1 MIYLED
7 LPDTVEDWFNF
18 LSDSCGGRIWG
29 DEMLCVTRLTTDSR
43 EAAPGHLFFALKGE
57 RFDGHDFVASVAAA
71 GAAGAVVSRW
81 VELPPPYTDF
91 AQIIVRDVGIAYG
104 EAARAW
110 RLLNDELGVIA
121 VAGSNG
127 KTTTTQMIASILK
140 TQWGDRAHSTRGNL
154 NNLVGVPKTLLELQV
169 NAEAAVIEAGM
180 NHPGEMG
187 LLARWI
193 APSVAVVTNAQRE
206 HQEFL
211 SGVRETAYENG
222 LLIAALRDPG
232 IAVFPKADPCAD
244 VWASMAAAKNVS
256 TITFGFEEDWAKEL
270 EAEAQAGENVIPTP
284 YTSRVMGRT
293 LPDGRLMIFGDHLPD
308 MEVKLAVEGRHNQL
322 NALAAAAA
330 VAAIVPPEAI
340 RKGLEAF
347 RPVQG
352 RGERFE
358 NAARGLLV
366 TDDTYNANPDSVR
379 ASAEVLAEAP
389 GRRFYILGD
398 MGETG
403 SEGPAFHRE
412 VGEHIRA
419 LGIEELWCVGDLSA
433 HAAEAFGP
441 HARHFDS
448 VEALCAA
455 LPELPEENASVT
467 VKASRFM
474 KLERVVEALRARWE
488 L

>member
-330 VAAIVPPEAI
+330 
-340 RKGLEAF
+340 
-347 RPVQG
+347 
-352 RGERFE
+352 
-358 NAARGLLV
+358 
-366 TDDTYNANPDSVR
+366 
-379 ASAEVLAEAP
+379 
-389 GRRFYILGD
+389 
-398 MGETG
+398 
-403 SEGPAFHRE
+403 
-412 VGEHIRA
+412 
-419 LGIEELWCVGDLSA
+419 
-433 HAAEAFGP
+433 
-441 HARHFDS
+441 
-448 VEALCAA
+448 
-455 LPELPEENASVT
+455 
-467 VKASRFM
+467 
-474 KLERVVEALRARWE
+474 
-488 L
+488 

>member
-1 MIYLED
+1 M
-7 LPDTVEDWFNF
+7 
-18 LSDSCGGRIWG
+18 
-29 DEMLCVTRLTTDSR
+29 
-43 EAAPGHLFFALKGE
+43 
-57 RFDGHDFVASVAAA
+57 
-71 GAAGAVVSRW
+71 
-81 VELPPPYTDF
+81 
-91 AQIIVRDVGIAYG
+91 
-104 EAARAW
+104 
-110 RLLNDELGVIA
+110 
-121 VAGSNG
+121 
-127 KTTTTQMIASILK
+127 
-140 TQWGDRAHSTRGNL
+140 
-154 NNLVGVPKTLLELQV
+154 
-169 NAEAAVIEAGM
+169 
-180 NHPGEMG
+180 
-187 LLARWI
+187 
-193 APSVAVVTNAQRE
+193 
-206 HQEFL
+206 
-211 SGVRETAYENG
+211 
-222 LLIAALRDPG
+222 
-232 IAVFPKADPCAD
+232 
-244 VWASMAAAKNVS
+244 
-256 TITFGFEEDWAKEL
+256 
-270 EAEAQAGENVIPTP
+270 IPTP

-366 TDDTYNANPDSVR
+366 TDETYNANPDSVR